1 MNEYIK
7 RSARIV
13 AILLGYLTLAS
24 PAQSAS
30 FDCAKVHTKVEK
42 LICADAEISK
52 LDEELNA
59 AYNAALQDRKQTESS
74 RQAQKQ
80 WMKERN
86 RCSDAVCVKRAYEGR
101 LKALGMSDRN
111 TDSDKAGTIATS
123 AKSDKAKTVGQ
134 EFPQMPPKLRYAF
147 CDKSK
152 LGLECEGQ
160 TGKGYSV
167 CEAYLKH
174 LQTLVSPPTCEAPIP
189 PGFKQPDWEE
199 MDVTQHLDLAYQ
211 AEEFF
216 LKRFGGY
223 KHPDF
228 DTWRQTFLQ
237 EIQDGKISPRM
248 RKTRVAPN
256 DKGNATILAY
266 TRDRDACHKSYEW
279 EKRVKAQIDKLP
291 ANLPVW
297 RKSELVPGY
306 PYPHWTRQGD
316 VHFILSDD
324 TPSKLQVIVGHASST
339 QMELLLYAGR
349 AYLVHVLDPLA
360 PIYRPRGGNPYREMD
375 NSAIAIYAFDPRLP
389 DRTRQQQ
396 LDLNHYLVD
405 TRCQFL
411 PY

>member
-7 RSARIV
+7 RSAWI
-13 AILLGYLTLAS
+13 ATSLLGCLMLAS
-24 PAQSAS
+24 PAQAAS
-30 FDCAKVHTKVEK
+30 FDCAKTQTKVEK
-42 LICADAEISK
+42 LICADAELSK
-52 LDEELNA
+52 LDEEMA
-59 AYNAALQDRKQTESS
+59 TTYKAALQDEKQADSI

-86 RCSDAVCVKRAYEGR
+86 GCSDAVCVKQAYENQ
-101 LKALGMSDRN
+101 LKELNMSDRSA
-111 TDSDKAGTIATS
+111 DSDKAGMITS
-123 AKSDKAKTVGQ
+123 SAQVDKAKSAEQ
-134 EFPQMPPKLRYAF
+134 AFPQMPSKVRYAF

-174 LQTLVSPPTCEAPIP
+174 LQTLTNPATCEAPIP

-223 KHPDF
+223 KHPRF
-228 DTWRQTFLQ
+228 NTWRQTFLQ

-291 ANLPVW
+291 ANLPAW

-316 VHFILSDD
+316 VHFTLSDD

-349 AYLVHVLDPLA
+349 AYLVQVSDPLA

-375 NSAIAIYAFDPRLP
+375 NSPIAIYAFDPGFP
-389 DRTRQQQ
+389 DRRRQQ